1 LKEKKDY
8 KVDQKEREVWFTK
21 TGIKKCEKF
30 YQIDNL
36 FSFKNHRQNFLLHNA
51 LKVKH
56 LYHKDIDYIVD
67 QERERIVLI
76 DALTGRL
83 VPNRVYS
90 SGIHQAIESK
100 ENLPV
105 SIKSKTIA
113 TITYQNFFRLFD
125 KLSGMTGTAKSEA
138 DEFRQVYGMEVI
150 AVPPY
155 RKLIRRDRDDLVF

>member
-1 LKEKKDY
+1 
-8 KVDQKEREVWFTK
+8 
-21 TGIKKCEKF
+21 
-30 YQIDNL
+30 
-36 FSFKNHRQNFLLHNA
+36 LLHNA
-51 LKVKH
+51 LKTKH
-56 LYHKDIDYIVD
+56 FYHKGIEYIVD
-67 QERERIVLI
+67 EQEQKLVLI

-105 SIKSKTIA
+105 STKSKTIA
-113 TITYQNFFRLFD
+113 TITYQNFFRIFD

-150 AVPPY
+150 AISPY
-155 RKLIRRDRDDLVF
+155 RKLIRKDHDDLIF